1 MDFDI
6 LSEFIQRLQE
16 RLKATKQ
23 GKPSNGVKEPLG
35 SHLAQP
41 KLDKPIGQIFLGKV
55 ASYFVKQ
62 GSSSSGHRATGD
74 FYLSKAL
81 NPSWIA
87 QQLSYLFIL
96 LTVLTVVYWLMRIAQ
111 IPGIPRQPANGIS
124 KGSTLYSNQDGAA
137 AYGLFGNKP
146 IVTDNIYL
154 RGVVVTS
161 QNKDGTLDG
170 FAIFEIDGKPT
181 TAISL
186 GESLGKGLTLQSIGD
201 ESATLVYQG
210 QKLDFKLSKLGKD
223 KSSSVNKGK

>member
-6 LSEFIQRLQE
+6 LSEFLQRLQE
-16 RLKATKQ
+16 RLRATKQ
-23 GKPSNGVKEPLG
+23 GKPSNGVQEPLG
-35 SHLAQP
+35 SNPAQP
-41 KLDKPIGQIFLGKV
+41 KLDKPIDQSFLGKV
-55 ASYFVKQ
+55 TSYFVKL
-62 GSSSSGHRATGD
+62 GSSNSGHRAAGNLH
-74 FYLSKAL
+74 LSKAL

-87 QQLSYLFIL
+87 QQLSYLLIL
-96 LTVLTVVYWLMRIAQ
+96 LTALTAVYWFMRIAQ
-111 IPGIPRQPANGIS
+111 IPGIPSEPANGIS

-161 QNKDGTLDG
+161 QNKNGTLDG

-181 TAISL
+181 NAISL

-210 QKLDFKLSKLGKD
+210 QKLDFKLSKSGKD
-223 KSSSVNKGK
+223 KSSSVNKSK